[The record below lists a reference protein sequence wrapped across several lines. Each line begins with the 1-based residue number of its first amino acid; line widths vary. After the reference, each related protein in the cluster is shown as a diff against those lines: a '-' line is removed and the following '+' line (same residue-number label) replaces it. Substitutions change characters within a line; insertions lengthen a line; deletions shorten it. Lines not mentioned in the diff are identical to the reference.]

1 MLPSRHSAARH
12 APASTYRSTS
22 CAIGTHP
29 ECVHSTPTTAPVGVP
44 VIYEP
49 CDCTCHATSGPT
61 EPRQVNR

>member
-1 MLPSRHSAARH
+1 MLPSQQSAAKH

-29 ECVHSTPTTAPVGVP
+29 ECAHSTPTTAPVGVP

-49 CDCTCHATSGPT
+49 CDCPCHGTGGPT
-61 EPRQVNR
+61 ESRQVNR